1 MYTITRYRHSL
12 SILFYF
18 IPTTKVAVIL
28 IRSIQGSEWGATP
41 LAPHL
46 CTLEVGIKKDVLRQL
61 ETFTR
66 YPSS

>member
-18 IPTTKVAVIL
+18 IPTTKVAAIL
-28 IRSIQGSEWGATP
+28 IRSIQGSELGATP

-46 CTLEVGIKKDVLRQL
+46 CTLG
-61 ETFTR
+61 R
-66 YPSS
+66 YQERCIATARNIY